1 MTKTKVEFSKMN
13 VNILRVCNHI
23 YFRFK
28 GLLYSIFYEAKVN
41 KREANEPWKIELC
54 LHFTGG

>member
-28 GLLYSIFYEAKVN
+28 GLLYSIFY
-41 KREANEPWKIELC
+41 
-54 LHFTGG
+54 

>member
-23 YFRFK
+23 YFRLRDCYTLFSTK
-28 GLLYSIFYEAKVN
+28 LKL
-41 KREANEPWKIELC
+41 
-54 LHFTGG
+54 TGEKQTSHGK